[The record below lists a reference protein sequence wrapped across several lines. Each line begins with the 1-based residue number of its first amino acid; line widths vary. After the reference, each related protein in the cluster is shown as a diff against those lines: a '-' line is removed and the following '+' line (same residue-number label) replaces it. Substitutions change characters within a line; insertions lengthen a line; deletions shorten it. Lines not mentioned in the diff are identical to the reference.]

1 MPWDI
6 SRKCTYGRL
15 EQQFKLALPDNIEL
29 RFCDTSFK
37 TFQNKSSIIST
48 SLVIFIFLTINT
60 SKWETSGRF
69 HQRFH
74 HYRAVLLF
82 RSCRFCFQWVHK
94 TENNKF
100 KILIAAI
107 NRCIVSTNVSFHT
120 DKQHGAKLAITVLQ
134 LIFPSLFLAFNLIMI
149 HPRRLW
155 DLEFSNILS
164 MSYEW
169 NEMLMLTP

>member
-1 MPWDI
+1 M
-6 SRKCTYGRL
+6 
-15 EQQFKLALPDNIEL
+15 
-29 RFCDTSFK
+29 
-37 TFQNKSSIIST
+37 
-48 SLVIFIFLTINT
+48 
-60 SKWETSGRF
+60 
-69 HQRFH
+69 
-74 HYRAVLLF
+74 
-82 RSCRFCFQWVHK
+82 
-94 TENNKF
+94 
-100 KILIAAI
+100 IAAI

-169 NEMLMLTP
+169 NEMLMLMP